1 MPLPPLRTLFLDLDD
16 TILAYGPSGGPT
28 WQKVCAEAGP
38 RLGVDGEQLRQ
49 VIAEEADRF
58 WGEPERSRLGR
69 QDMRGSRRV
78 ICLEAFR
85 RLDLDPL
92 EAARLADLFHD
103 TREWAMEPLPGAIE
117 ALDAFQAQ
125 GIPMALLTNGG
136 PELQRAKIERFGL
149 ASYFSAIFVEGE
161 LGFGKPDP
169 RVFQMAMA
177 ALDADPATTWMAGD
191 NLSADVKGSQA
202 LGIQGIWVAP
212 AGRPLP
218 HGHDEPDHRVVH
230 LAELKELA

>member
-1 MPLPPLRTLFLDLDD
+1 MPLSPLRTLFLDLDD

-28 WQKVCAEAGP
+28 WQKVCAEAAP
-38 RLGVDGEQLRQ
+38 RLGVDRERLRRT
-49 VIAEEADRF
+49 IAEEADRF

-92 EAARLADLFHD
+92 EASRLADVFHD
-103 TREWAMEPLPGAIE
+103 QREWAMEPLPGAIE
-117 ALDAFQAQ
+117 ALDAFKAQ

-136 PELQRAKIERFGL
+136 PELQRAKIERFNL
-149 ASYFSAIFVEGE
+149 ESYFSAIFVEGE
-161 LGFGKPDP
+161 LGFGKPDS
-169 RVFQMAMA
+169 RVFEMALS

-191 NLSADVKGSQA
+191 NLTADVGGSQA
-202 LGIQGIWVAP
+202 LGIKGVWVAP
-212 AGRPLP
+212 AGRALP
-218 HGHDEPDHRVVH
+218 NGHQAPDHRVVR
-230 LAELKELA
+230 LAELRDLP